1 MRWRSRTRRE
11 TFENWQQNVRRVTR
25 TSIRVYFPVLRNH
38 TLIYNTVCSVT
49 TFNFANKFHP
59 LQTVRRILSFFI
71 KPLDNKLGF
80 FRVNVLFC
88 RIVLIM
94 VPVNTRFESTLF
106 FQSENLLAFYFFI
119 LQLRAFDLISTLI
132 YTQYEYPLRLFYFGL
147 RTILV
152 RSFRFHNAAVK
163 FSAKLFLLTKIYN
176 TVCFDSWLFCPFF
189 NKSLTTVVLWC
200 SVWNRAIKLNNI
212 VIMDLIDLLEL
223 YNSVTELKL

>member
-1 MRWRSRTRRE
+1 MMRWRSRTRRE

-106 FQSENLLAFYFFI
+106 YFSVWKSSCFLFLYFTTSSFWFNIYFDIHTIWIPVAFI
-119 LQLRAFDLISTLI
+119 LFWIA
-132 YTQYEYPLRLFYFGL
+132 
-147 RTILV
+147 
-152 RSFRFHNAAVK
+152 
-163 FSAKLFLLTKIYN
+163 
-176 TVCFDSWLFCPFF
+176 
-189 NKSLTTVVLWC
+189 
-200 SVWNRAIKLNNI
+200 NNI
-212 VIMDLIDLLEL
+212 GTVFPF
-223 YNSVTELKL
+223 S